1 MNAIIPSARLAD
13 CNYSSPLCTGQNRT
27 ASATPSKTITAT
39 AATDIPVGGGPSNVG
54 APLPGESHKD
64 IYGPD
69 DNFVAAAPKV
79 VEMISSAGVT
89 VIAGVVGW
97 LVLV

>member
-1 MNAIIPSARLAD
+1 MV
-13 CNYSSPLCTGQNRT
+13 
-27 ASATPSKTITAT
+27 TAT
-39 AATDIPVGGGPSNVG
+39 AATDIPVGGGPSTVG

-69 DNFVAAAPKV
+69 DNYVAAAPRLV
-79 VEMISSAGVT
+79 GAISSVGIAVMAGV
-89 VIAGVVGW
+89 GGW